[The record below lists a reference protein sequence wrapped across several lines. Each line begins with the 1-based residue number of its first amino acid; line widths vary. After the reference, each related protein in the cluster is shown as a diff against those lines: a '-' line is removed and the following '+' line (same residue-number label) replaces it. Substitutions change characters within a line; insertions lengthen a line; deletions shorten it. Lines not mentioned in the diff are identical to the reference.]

1 MFVEVTLQN
10 ECSKGR
16 IESMVI
22 ICQETDPSSICQD
35 TFNSQSFPI
44 HGLALDG
51 SIGLGSPGN

>member
-1 MFVEVTLQN
+1 MTLQN

-16 IESMVI
+16 VESMVI